1 LIEKEYGKSRLL
13 LLKDPRIC
21 RFFPFWLRAL
31 DELDIVPKVVLPLRH
46 PQEVMQ
52 SLRAREQFGRG
63 RGQLLWLRHVLDAEY
78 ASRHVE
84 RCFVRY
90 TDLLG
95 DWRREA
101 AKLSRKLGIKWPRM
115 SGAVEVE
122 IDEYLGSELRHQV
135 ADRSSFDE
143 VGELATWVRLAE
155 QALEQLVDGAGDET
169 EARRVL
175 DGIRTEFDRTAVIY
189 GSVVREQV
197 AQSEG
202 KANEL
207 GQALDA
213 RAKEAGTLSAR
224 LEEVE
229 RARNAEKTIATAQAR
244 RVEELTERLATLDK
258 LSAHNARL
266 AESSTRATESMAVQV
281 ATHVQALAEM
291 QARQVGSDVMVQS
304 LREKLSAQ
312 ADELAARESECTAFK
327 RAEAEL
333 EGQLSSKIAD
343 LDQHIQAEAALRG
356 QLQSSAAQIEQHA
369 RDEAALREELR
380 AGAIAL
386 EERVHAEAALRQQL
400 QSSAAQ
406 IEQHARD
413 EAALREELRAGAI
426 ALEERVR
433 AEAALRQQLQSS
445 AAQIEQHARDE
456 ATLRAELQARA
467 KALEERARTET
478 TLRQQLQ
485 ASAARLEQHARDE
498 AALRD
503 ELLASA
509 NALEERVR
517 TEALLRKELQEI
529 GARIRE
535 RDATVAQQSSRVR
548 VLEAGNLDFQQ
559 QLDVRFDELTRLTR
573 RVIALEDSIEKAT
586 AENRGTV
593 AALQAEIS
601 MKEAEIQW
609 LQEQLQGIVGSTS
622 WRMTKPMRTV
632 SGWLRRDATPA
643 ARGPTDAAAQ
653 VLRESGRF
661 DETWYLERYP
671 DVRESNVDPVMHYL
685 HHGADEDRDPSP
697 SFSTAAYR
705 ANNPELT
712 RTGVNPLLHSLLQHG
727 TSQAGVANNDG
738 IKA

>member
-169 EARRVL
+169 EPRRVL

-202 KANEL
+202 KANVL

-291 QARQVGSDVMVQS
+291 QARQVGSDVMVQP

-333 EGQLSSKIAD
+333 EGQLSSKIAE

-386 EERVHAEAALRQQL
+386 EERV
-400 QSSAAQ
+400 
-406 IEQHARD
+406 
-413 EAALREELRAGAI
+413 
-426 ALEERVR
+426 R
-433 AEAALRQQLQSS
+433 AEAALRQQLQSG

-478 TLRQQLQ
+478 ALRQQLQ
-485 ASAARLEQHARDE
+485 SSAARLEQHARDE